1 MNKFIH
7 FLMITVVICLPF
19 DGHAAS
25 GKNKKK
31 NHRVQNKKTTV
42 VKDKGLPDTTMRVAL
57 LEARLSK
64 LEGTTLK
71 VTQKDLAEGKL
82 PKPIASSA
90 NPKSSVKLGGQ
101 INRMVA
107 HRDNGKRSQVEYLD
121 STASSTRFN
130 ITGTTNINP
139 KLQVQGVIETEL
151 TDGVQSFSSDADIG
165 SAPAG
170 SSFSD
175 ASPILRN
182 RRLEA
187 VFKHDKFGTVYLG
200 KGSTSSD
207 GVSEVDF
214 SGTTAVSN
222 ASEGGNNL
230 GGFRF
235 YNKTARTSVGQRI
248 ASDAIR
254 NMDGLQRA
262 NRLRYDSPSLKGFV
276 IGLTHTNEEQSD
288 QSIKYAGS
296 FGKTKVGA
304 AIAHTFQPRAVSGG
318 QSRRRHTYHGSFAI
332 YNAGFS
338 FGAAYGMENY
348 RLKNF
353 LQLQKRKDAKF
364 WFVKVG
370 YQTKFIAC
378 GNTAMALDF
387 TYNRANTLAENNFLL
402 ANREKSKSYAFTVV
416 QNFDVAATELYF
428 AARQYHFEQPYSSFK
443 DAFVIVV
450 GTRVKF

>member
-1 MNKFIH
+1 MNKIIR
-7 FLMITVVICLPF
+7 FLMITVAVCLPF
-19 DGHAAS
+19 DGEAAS
-25 GKNKKK
+25 KKK
-31 NHRVQNKKTTV
+31 KKVSNASVKKTTV
-42 VKDKGLPDTTMRVAL
+42 VNDKGLPNTSMRVSL
-57 LEARLSK
+57 LEARLAK
-64 LEGTTLK
+64 LEGSTLK
-71 VTQKDLAEGKL
+71 VTPKDLAEGKV

-90 NPKSSVKLGGQ
+90 NPKSSIKLGGQ
-101 INRMVA
+101 INRMAA
-107 HRDNGKRSQVEYLD
+107 HRDNGKRSQIEYLD

-130 ITGTTNINP
+130 LIGTTNINP

-170 SSFSD
+170 LAFSD
-175 ASPILRN
+175 TSPVLRN

-214 SGTTAVSN
+214 SGTGAVSN
-222 ASEGGNNL
+222 ASEGANNL

-235 YNKTARTSVGQRI
+235 YNKTSRTSVGQRI

-262 NRLRYDSPSLKGFV
+262 NRIRYDSPSLKGVVF
-276 IGLTHTNEEQSD
+276 GLTHTNEEQSD

-304 AIAHTFQPRAVSGG
+304 AVAHTFQPRAMSGT
-318 QSRRRHTYHGSFAI
+318 QSRRHHTYHGSFAI

-338 FGAAYGMENY
+338 FGAAYGTENY
-348 RLKNF
+348 RLKKF
-353 LQLQKRKDAKF
+353 LHLQKRKDAKF
-364 WFVKVG
+364 WFLKAG

-387 TYNRANTLAENNFLL
+387 TYNRANTLVETDFFL
-402 ANREKSKSYAFTVV
+402 ANREKAKSYALTVV
-416 QNFDVAATELYF
+416 QNFDGAATELYF
-428 AARQYHFEQPYSSFK
+428 VARQYHFEQPFSSFK

>member
-1 MNKFIH
+1 MNRFVKF
-7 FLMITVVICLPF
+7 LLVTATICLPF
-19 DGHAAS
+19 EADAAT
-25 GKNKKK
+25 KHKKK
-31 NHRVQNKKTTV
+31 SRAHTPKKSTV
-42 VKDKGLPDTTMRVAL
+42 VKDQNLPNTTMRVSL
-57 LEARLSK
+57 LEARLAK

-71 VTQKDLAEGKL
+71 ITQKDLAEGNI
-82 PKPIASSA
+82 PKPIASSS

-107 HRDNGKRSQVEYLD
+107 LRDNGKKSQIEHLD
-121 STASSTRFN
+121 STASSTRVN
-130 ITGTTNINP
+130 ITGTSNINP
-139 KLQVQGVIETEL
+139 KLQVQGVLETEL

-165 SAPAG
+165 SARAG
-170 SSFSD
+170 YSFSD
-175 ASPILRN
+175 TSPILRN
-182 RRLEA
+182 RRIEA
-187 VFKHDKFGTVYLG
+187 VFKHDKFGTVYIG

-222 ASEGGNNL
+222 ASEAANNI

-235 YNKTARTSVGQRI
+235 YNKTSRTSLNQRV

-262 NRLRYDSPSLKGFV
+262 NRIRYDSPSVKGLVF
-276 IGLTHTNEEQSD
+276 GLTHTNEDQSD
-288 QSIKYAGS
+288 QSIKFAGS

-304 AIAHTFQPRAVSGG
+304 AIAHAYQPQALSGT

-338 FGAAYGMENY
+338 FAAAYGMENY
-348 RLKNF
+348 RIKKF
-353 LQLQKRKDAKF
+353 LHLQKRKDAKF
-364 WFVKVG
+364 WFLKAG

-378 GNTAMALDF
+378 GNTAMSLDF
-387 TYNRANTLAENNFLL
+387 TYNRGNTLAETNFYL
-402 ANREKSKSYAFTVV
+402 ANREKAKSYAFTLV
-416 QNFDVAATELYF
+416 QNFDVAATEVYF
-428 AARQYHFEQPYSSFK
+428 VARQYHFEQPFSSFK
-443 DAFVIVV
+443 DAFVVLV